1 MKGDLTMSRIR
12 LFVVAFSVVLGCSA
26 FAETSVTNVIA
37 RQRWPW
43 SGAVDIDYTL
53 IGDPSDVEVTA
64 TWEGQTDPV
73 DLSMSVVG
81 QVSAVVRGDHHL
93 TWDPEASGVG
103 TLPLKDVRVSVK
115 PIDGCT
121 DRKYLVV
128 DLVNGGSTFMAEPP
142 AGGWTNDTYRAKKMV
157 FVRIPAGSYPLGLTD
172 EQKNAVWPDGGKY
185 ADLANAQKAATS
197 RRVKVSNDYYLG
209 IFMVTSGQ
217 VSHLNGNAGTSRN
230 PSYQTQETIRGP
242 YGTLFSGGT
251 DGYSWPETGYDV
263 APTSLV
269 AQLRAK
275 AKLPTGWLADLPT
288 AAQWEIAARCG
299 KSSFFPD
306 ESITPESSAEI
317 VSNYL
322 SRVAWWKGYQVADD
336 PLGETYENG
345 NVPVGMREANPWGFY
360 DMIGMRAEWVI
371 DWNDNGVTPKDA
383 TDPIGPKPI
392 SNYNRAKR
400 ASDINPTLDS
410 GWTRYYLPAR
420 GGTFGGRTETGCFR
434 FCINTCSLL
443 ETTSDPIPTP

>member
-1 MKGDLTMSRIR
+1 MDRMRFAALA
-12 LFVVAFSVVLGCSA
+12 LFTVIGVSA

-73 DLSMSVVG
+73 DLSMSVIGRVSSVG
-81 QVSAVVRGDHHL
+81 SGEHHL
-93 TWDPEASGVG
+93 AWDPAASGVEN
-103 TLPLKDVRVSVK
+103 LPLKGFRVSVR
-115 PIDGCT
+115 PIDGCA

-128 DLVNGGSTFMAEPP
+128 DLVNGGSTFMSEPP
-142 AGGWTNDTYRAKKMV
+142 ADGWTNAEYRVSKMV
-157 FVRIPAGSYPLGLTD
+157 FVRIPAGTYPLGLTD

-185 ADLANAQKAATS
+185 ADIGSSQNGALA

-209 IFMVTSGQ
+209 IFMATSGQ
-217 VSHLNGNAGTSRN
+217 LSRLGDRSGSSQTT
-230 PSYQTQETIRGP
+230 SYQSQETIRGP
-242 YGTLFSGGT
+242 YGTLFSGGE
-251 DGYSWPETGYDV
+251 GYSWPETGYDV

-275 AKLPTGWLADLPT
+275 AKLPSGWIADLPT

-306 ESITPESSAEI
+306 ESITPESSAET

-322 SRVAWWKGYQVADD
+322 SRVAWWKGYQVPND
-336 PLGETYENG
+336 PLGETYG
-345 NVPVGMREANPWGFY
+345 NNDVPVGMREANPWGLY

-371 DWNDNGVTPKDA
+371 DWNDNNFKPKDA
-383 TDPIGPKPI
+383 TDPIGPPPN
-392 SNYNRAKR
+392 SNHNRARR
-400 ASDINPTLDS
+400 ASDINPDLAG

-420 GGTFGGRTETGCFR
+420 AGQFGDRTSTGCFR
-434 FCINTCSLL
+434 FCINTRSLL